1 MSRFKVDNNT
11 FLWFTRGKSWGFRF
25 LSKPSGFSS
34 AEKIYKKVFLTD
46 EDYFGY
52 WKGFLSSG
60 NRKVYYIAC
69 RCYDEKESISD
80 EAGRRIPH
88 ELLILCEDQNQQEE
102 FALLSWG
109 PALMDRIREAY
120 LERYDLESEEI
131 NECNIHFEL
140 DSEDLPTAEHPCI
153 ITNVLLPD
161 DNPVNSN
168 AKNGIFQQEKSHKS
182 ILLWIV
188 LLLFIAGMAGMA
200 YRFQHKESSDQTD
213 NEKNNEQP
221 DGTKAGEKD
230 TAEGKTVDGTPM
242 DRLDELWNEAK
253 AEEPKK

>member
-1 MSRFKVDNNT
+1 MSKLTVDNNT
-11 FLWFTRGKSWGFRF
+11 FLWFTRGKSWGFQF

-34 AEKIYKKVFLTD
+34 VENIYKKVFLTD

-52 WKGFLSSG
+52 WKGVISSDSREG
-60 NRKVYYIAC
+60 YYIAC
-69 RCYDEKESISD
+69 RCYDEKKSISD

-109 PALMDRIREAY
+109 PAVMDRIREAY
-120 LERYDLESEEI
+120 LERYELESAEI
-131 NECNIHFEL
+131 SECYISFEL
-140 DSEDLPTAEHPCI
+140 VSEDLPTAVPPCI
-153 ITNVLLPD
+153 ITNALLSD

-168 AKNGIFQQEKSHKS
+168 AKNGTFQQEKSHNS

-188 LLLFIAGMAGMA
+188 LLLFVAGMAGMA
-200 YRFQHKESSDQTD
+200 YRFQHKESSVQTVNGTD
-213 NEKNNEQP
+213 NEQP

-230 TAEGKTVDGTPM
+230 TAEGKAVDDTPM
-242 DRLDELWNEAK
+242 DRLDALWNEVK
-253 AEEPKK
+253 AEENKN